1 MLLVDEKLDDLVQY
15 YEDEDCGIQSAQAL
29 TPEYATRVAA
39 EVIAEAA
46 YGVSAVELAGDVQL
60 AAAGLA
66 LAVASA
72 WFGGGFAVTLA
83 AGDAPSRIMVASAM
97 AMMPRATVGDG
108 TTTVIKM
115 TGAATDYFG
124 ETDALS
130 VRNRFKEAAASL
142 ADGFDFDEFV
152 NSLGG
157 VFIVAAERFA
167 GVEK

>member
-1 MLLVDEKLDDLVQY
+1 MVDEKLDKLVQY
-15 YEDEDCGIQSAQAL
+15 YEDEDWDTQSTQAL

-46 YGVSAVELAGDVQL
+46 YGVSAVELAGDVQI

-72 WFGGGFAVTLA
+72 WLGGGFAVQFA
-83 AGDAPSRIMVASAM
+83 AGDAPSQVMVATAM

-115 TGAATDYFG
+115 TGAATDYYG

-142 ADGFDFDEFV
+142 GDGFDFQQFI
-152 NSLGG
+152 NNLGG
-157 VFIVAAERFA
+157 VFVVSAETFA